1 MKNLKKQI
9 NKILVN
15 FVEQQNAKQ
24 IKSGEKKV
32 VASWDIKNTGVNFD
46 DPSYFSIAV
55 KTTANWDHP
64 TDFNRFDMELVSD
77 YKANYFYKGTKN
89 LVSKEDLNKWLNEFI
104 LVEAKPSKLS
114 WDVNNDDQFII
125 NDDGDNVFIHLQ
137 GSAADLYNSESEF
150 YHAPFQLALD
160 KSLEDAGINFDPYS
174 PSTLQVE
181 AR

>member
-24 IKSGEKKV
+24 IKNGEKKV
-32 VASWDIKNTGVNFD
+32 EAESCWELNGESSIVRLSHL
-46 DPSYFSIAV
+46 IAV
-55 KTTANWDHP
+55 KTIANLDHP
-64 TDFNRFDMELVSD
+64 TDSKRFDIELVSD

-89 LVSKEDLNKWLNEFI
+89 LVSKEDFDKWLNEFV
-104 LVEAKPSKLS
+104 LVPAKPSKLS
-114 WDVNNDDQFII
+114 WDVNNDSQFLI

-137 GSAADLYNSESEF
+137 GSAADLYNSDSEF

-160 KSLEDAGINFDPYS
+160 KHLEDAGINFDPYS